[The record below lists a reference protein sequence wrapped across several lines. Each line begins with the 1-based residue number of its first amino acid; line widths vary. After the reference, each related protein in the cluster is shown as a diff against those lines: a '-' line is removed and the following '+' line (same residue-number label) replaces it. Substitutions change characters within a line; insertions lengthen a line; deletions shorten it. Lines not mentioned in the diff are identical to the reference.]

1 MFRMVPG
8 NTQTLIIHF
17 ITKTNFNAHGQKMFG
32 FKKRKKKTK
41 KPHLIPRKEGK
52 ILVEH
57 G

>member
-1 MFRMVPG
+1 MFRIVPG

-17 ITKTNFNAHGQKMFG
+17 ITKTNFNAHGGKMFG
-32 FKKRKKKTK
+32 FLKKKNNPTSSQ
-41 KPHLIPRKEGK
+41 EGK

>member
-17 ITKTNFNAHGQKMFG
+17 ITKTNFNAHGWKMFG
-32 FKKRKKKTK
+32 FKKKTEK
-41 KPHLIPRKEGK
+41 THLIPRKEGK